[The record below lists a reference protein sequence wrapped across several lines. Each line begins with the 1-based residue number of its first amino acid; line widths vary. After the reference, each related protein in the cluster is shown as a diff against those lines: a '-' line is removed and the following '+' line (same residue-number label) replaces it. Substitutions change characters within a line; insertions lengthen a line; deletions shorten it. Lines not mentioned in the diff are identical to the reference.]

1 MNGNNISPFSKG
13 TLMSRN
19 RIVRRTPPVALVFA
33 IAGTILFA
41 GPAEA
46 IDTGGV
52 KESAGAA
59 VGLNPTALARINR
72 RTEEGLVA
80 CMKKQGFEY
89 FATAIPVPQDALDG
103 GLANRKAFVEKYGYG
118 LATLVEPPKKGEENK
133 NTKYT
138 GTLSKTDLRAYNVA
152 IFGTPTPPD
161 GQAGFDS
168 LGAKS
173 CLVSVNKA
181 VYGDL
186 GKLQAGLDK
195 YADVARRVNA
205 DAGVIKAM
213 RDWSACMK
221 KGGFSYAKDTDVE
234 PDITA
239 KLNKLFSAQTALGN
253 PDPSSVDVAGLTK
266 LKAVE
271 RQTAK
276 ADWDCSKAYLGQ
288 RDKVSTQFEKKF
300 IADNQPLINELKK
313 VFGAK

>member
-1 MNGNNISPFSKG
+1 MSGNRTIPVVFG
-13 TLMSRN
+13 ATLIIAVS
-19 RIVRRTPPVALVFA
+19 VGASAL
-33 IAGTILFA
+33 LEN
-41 GPAEA
+41 PARA

-59 VGLNPTALARINR
+59 IGINPTSLARINR
-72 RTEEGLVA
+72 RIEEGLVA
-80 CMKKQGFEY
+80 CMKKQGFNY
-89 FATAIPVPQDALDG
+89 FATGIPVPQDALDG

-138 GTLSKTDLRAYNVA
+138 ATLSKSDLRAYNVA

-173 CLVSVNKA
+173 CFATVNKD

-186 GKLQAGLDK
+186 GKLQAGIDK
-195 YADVARRVNA
+195 YADVGRRVNA
-205 DAGVIKAM
+205 DASVIKAM

-221 KGGFSYAKDTDVE
+221 KGGYSYAKDTDVE
-234 PDITA
+234 PDITV

-253 PDPSSVDVAGLTK
+253 PDPASVDVAGLTK
-266 LKAVE
+266 LKGVE

-276 ADWDCSKAYLGQ
+276 ADWDCSKAHLGP
-288 RDKVSTQFEKKF
+288 RDKVATLLEKKF
-300 IADNQPLINELKK
+300 ITENQALASELKK
-313 VFGAK
+313 VFTAK